1 MDRQLVWVYLG
12 SWAAVIR
19 DVGDLIERQ
28 RERESRKLNE
38 GNRDGEERKWWFQ
51 ICRKIKQVFDDFM
64 D

>member
-28 RERESRKLNE
+28 RERERVENSMRETEAEKKE
-38 GNRDGEERKWWFQ
+38 SGGFKSAG
-51 ICRKIKQVFDDFM
+51 K
-64 D
+64 